1 MSRLKSPFFWFI
13 LAVLTTAGL
22 TSIGPEERS
31 LGENVRI
38 IYLHDAWLLT
48 AEAALGF
55 AALVGLLA
63 ILTRRDALH
72 RWSAALGRTGIFFW
86 VTYLP
91 LALWAFQT
99 NWGELFQTEP
109 RFQATVALAAT
120 GVVLQIVLTL
130 IARPMIT
137 SLVNVLFYVALQ
149 ISVSRKGYIMHPTPS
164 PIFGSGILSI
174 ELFFIG
180 IIFLTIAAAY
190 FMTRWWLSR

>member
-91 LALWAFQT
+91 LAS
-99 NWGELFQTEP
+99 GRSRP
-109 RFQATVALAAT
+109 T
-120 GVVLQIVLTL
+120 GVSCS
-130 IARPMIT
+130 RP
-137 SLVNVLFYVALQ
+137 NPA
-149 ISVSRKGYIMHPTPS
+149 SRRPLHWPRP
-164 PIFGSGILSI
+164 
-174 ELFFIG
+174 
-180 IIFLTIAAAY
+180 A
-190 FMTRWWLSR
+190 